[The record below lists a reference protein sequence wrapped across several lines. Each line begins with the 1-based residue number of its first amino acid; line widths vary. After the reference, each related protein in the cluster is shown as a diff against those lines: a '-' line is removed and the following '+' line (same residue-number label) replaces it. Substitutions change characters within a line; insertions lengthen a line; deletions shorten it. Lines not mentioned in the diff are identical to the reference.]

1 VPDRRGVSEAIAV
14 RALILAP
21 FSDRQLAR
29 LRRTMPVEY
38 ESWIDTN
45 RLQDPDELGARL
57 AADGVAALIV
67 EADFVFE
74 EVFDAAPGL
83 RLVGVCR
90 NALNQVDVECATAHG
105 VAVTHA
111 PGRNTNAV
119 AEMTLGLM
127 LSLARNIPQAHAL
140 VSGGEWRDPSVGYRR
155 FRGREIAGATVG
167 VVGFGQIG
175 REIARKCVALGARV
189 VVHDPFVTERQV
201 RALGAR
207 PASLAAL
214 VKAADF
220 VTLHVPESPATSQL
234 VNAAV
239 LARMKAGAYL
249 VNTSGGA
256 VVDPVALIEALEGGV
271 IAGAALDVFAG
282 QPLPRSSP
290 LLAAPNLILTPHIGG
305 ATAETVERHSRMMV
319 DEIERM
325 LAGKPLR
332 HIVNPEYARAR

>member
-1 VPDRRGVSEAIAV
+1 M

-29 LRRTMPVEY
+29 LRQQIDVAY
-38 ESWIDTN
+38 ESWTDTN
-45 RLQDPDELGARL
+45 RLQDPEQLGARL
-57 AADGVAALIV
+57 AAEDIGALIV

-74 EVFDAAPGL
+74 EVFAAARCL

-90 NALNQVDVECATAHG
+90 NALNQIDISSATAHG

-127 LSLARNIPQAHAL
+127 LSLARRIPSAHAF
-140 VSGGEWRDPSVGYRR
+140 VADGEWRDPSAGYRQ

-175 REIARKCVALGARV
+175 REVARKCVALGARV
-189 VVHDPFVTERQV
+189 IAHDPFVADRQLF
-201 RALGAR
+201 ALGVR
-207 PASLAAL
+207 PATLAAL
-214 VKAADF
+214 TKASDF
-220 VTLHVPESPATSQL
+220 VTLHVPDAAATGTL
-234 VNAAV
+234 VDAAF
-239 LARMKAGAYL
+239 LARMRRDACL
-249 VNTSGGA
+249 INTSGGS
-256 VVDPVALIEALEGGV
+256 VVDPIALVAALESGA

-290 LLAAPNLILTPHIGG
+290 LLSAPNLILTPHIGG
-305 ATAETVERHSRMMV
+305 ATAETIERHSRMMA
-319 DEIERM
+319 DEILRM
-325 LAGKPLR
+325 VAGKPLR
-332 HIVNPEYARAR
+332 YVVNPEYRRGR